1 MGGIRF
7 GSGLMDLILVP
18 HGRRLRVPVDKI
30 RLHAVCRR
38 PKCQRD
44 LYPPVFYCLRVGGR
58 VLSGPIR
65 SVLRG
70 HFVVYIVDERDLR
83 PERMQEPRFV
93 TFVASL
99 QSPKRV
105 IGYL

>member
-7 GSGLMDLILVP
+7 GSGLMALILVP

-44 LYPPVFYCLRVGGR
+44 LL
-58 VLSGPIR
+58 
-65 SVLRG
+65 
-70 HFVVYIVDERDLR
+70 
-83 PERMQEPRFV
+83 

>member
-7 GSGLMDLILVP
+7 GNGLMDLILVP

-44 LYPPVFYCLRVGGR
+44 LYPPVF
-58 VLSGPIR
+58 
-65 SVLRG
+65 
-70 HFVVYIVDERDLR
+70 
-83 PERMQEPRFV
+83 
-93 TFVASL
+93 
-99 QSPKRV
+99 
-105 IGYL
+105 

>member
-18 HGRRLRVPVDKI
+18 LGRRVRVPVDKI

-44 LYPPVFYCLRVGGR
+44 LYPPVF
-58 VLSGPIR
+58 
-65 SVLRG
+65 
-70 HFVVYIVDERDLR
+70 
-83 PERMQEPRFV
+83 
-93 TFVASL
+93 
-99 QSPKRV
+99 
-105 IGYL
+105 